1 MKAPTNFRSTFGLLD
16 SFLAHHSC
24 TSKRLPRAKFGGI
37 VYRIN
42 YLAQAA
48 ASFQLRA
55 ETTRRKSAALAGAK
69 ASVVQ
74 VQCICNFERR
84 KQQLVVRLGTFTRV
98 TFRAT
103 FFDQSIITF

>member
-1 MKAPTNFRSTFGLLD
+1 VQELCTPKNIDVHFAMLSCISHWSHQAVTAFKLL
-16 SFLAHHSC
+16 C
-24 TSKRLPRAKFGGI
+24 KFCAATA
-37 VYRIN
+37 

-103 FFDQSIITF
+103 FFDQSSLH